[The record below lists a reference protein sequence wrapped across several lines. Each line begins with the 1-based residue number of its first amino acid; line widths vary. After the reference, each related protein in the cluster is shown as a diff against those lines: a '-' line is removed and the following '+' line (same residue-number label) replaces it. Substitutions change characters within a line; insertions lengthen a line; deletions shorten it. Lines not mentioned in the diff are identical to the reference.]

1 MDAEQKERVE
11 RRARLMKSL
20 AHPSRLLIVE
30 LLSTRPHD
38 VSELTQAIGADITTV
53 SKHLTVLKK
62 AGIVRNHRRGQHSDY
77 ELSCTCIMHFIEC
90 IESDL
95 EKESGSGT

>member
-1 MDAEQKERVE
+1 MDSDQRERVE
-11 RRARLMKSL
+11 RRARLLKSL

-30 LLSTRPHD
+30 LLAVRPHD
-38 VSELTQAIGADITTV
+38 VSELTQVIGADITTV

-62 AGIVRNHRRGQHSDY
+62 AGIVRNQRRGQHSDY
-77 ELSCTCIMHFIEC
+77 ELSCTCINHFIEC

-95 EKESGSGT
+95 KDKKDL

>member
-1 MDAEQKERVE
+1 MDVEQKERIE
-11 RRARLMKSL
+11 RRTKLMKSL

-30 LLSTRPHD
+30 LLGSRPYD
-38 VSELTQAIGADITTV
+38 VSELTKVIGVDITTV

-62 AGIVRNHRRGQHSDY
+62 VGIVRPHRRGQHSDY
-77 ELSCTCIMHFIEC
+77 ELSCTCIEHFIEC

-95 EKESGSGT
+95 KQKTSP